1 MKEVNRNSEEKRNI
15 KITLKITEQNRNSKM
30 KPLIKKKKEKE

>member
-30 KPLIKKKKEKE
+30 KPLFKKKKEKE